1 MKTRAAVLY
10 NVQEPM
16 KIEELELD
24 EPKPGEV
31 RVKMVAAGMCH
42 SDWHL
47 VTGDSPAMFPII
59 LGHEGAGVVDAVGP
73 GVARTKPGDHVV
85 LTFIPSCGH
94 CKWCVNGMAQL
105 CDLGAHLSLNS
116 QLDDTYRFHN
126 KDGQD
131 IGQYLLVSTFA
142 EYTVVPEASVC
153 VIDKSLPLDKAC
165 LVGCGVA
172 TGYGA
177 ATNRAKV
184 TPGSTVLVVGVGGIG
199 TNVVQGASAS
209 SASMVI
215 AADIFDHKLEWAKE
229 FGATHTINAKK
240 DDLVSKVMEM
250 TNGQGV
256 DFAFEAIGTPETVGQ
271 AFAATG
277 KGGTTVAIGVN
288 PWSAETLPISPFM
301 LTLYQKSLM
310 GTLYGTSNPQTE
322 IPKLLNLYKV
332 GKLKLDQLITKT
344 YKLDDVNEGYAD
356 MIGGKNIRGV
366 IMFD

>member
-1 MKTRAAVLY
+1 
-10 NVQEPM
+10 
-16 KIEELELD
+16 
-24 EPKPGEV
+24 
-31 RVKMVAAGMCH
+31 
-42 SDWHL
+42 
-47 VTGDSPAMFPII
+47 
-59 LGHEGAGVVDAVGP
+59 
-73 GVARTKPGDHVV
+73 
-85 LTFIPSCGH
+85 
-94 CKWCVNGMAQL
+94 MAQL
-105 CDLGAHLSLNS
+105 CDLGAGILAGP
-116 QLDDTYRFHN
+116 QLDGTYRFHD

-131 IGQYLLVSTFA
+131 IGQMCIISTFS
-142 EYTVVPEASVC
+142 EYTVVNQDSVC
-153 VIDKSLPLDKAC
+153 LIDNSYPLDKAC

-177 ATNRAKV
+177 VTNRAKV

-199 TNVVQGASAS
+199 MNAIQGAAAAN
-209 SASMVI
+209 ASMVI
-215 AADIFDHKLEWAKE
+215 AADVFDHKLEWAKE

-256 DFAFEAIGTPETVGQ
+256 DFSFEAIGTPETVGQ

-288 PWSAETLPISPFM
+288 PAAAETIPISPFM

-344 YKLDDVNEGYAD
+344 YKLDDVNEAYAD
-356 MIGGKNIRGV
+356 MIAGKNIRGV